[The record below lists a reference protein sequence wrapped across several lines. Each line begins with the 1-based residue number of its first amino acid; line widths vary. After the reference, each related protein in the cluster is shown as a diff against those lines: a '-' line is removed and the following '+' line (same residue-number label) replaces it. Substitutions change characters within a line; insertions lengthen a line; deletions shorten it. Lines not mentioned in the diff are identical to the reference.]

1 MYCSS
6 LQPKGSRELKDT
18 TYYHLRELI
27 KLSLKIDKQ
36 KYKSFEEADRLIRQ
50 QTDLIN
56 SSCALLQDE
65 LFTRSRRYDIDPWDW

>member
-1 MYCSS
+1 M
-6 LQPKGSRELKDT
+6 KDR
-18 TYYHLRELI
+18 TYFILRELI
-27 KLSLKIDKQ
+27 KISLKIDKQ
-36 KYKSFEEADRLIRQ
+36 KYSSFQEADRLIWQ